1 MKTHYMLQVLFLFL
15 FTSLAS
21 PQQNQKSGYGIFTGV
36 SLNTN
41 SYKFEGDNSLLDTS
55 YTNNTK
61 AAFNLGMFVTYDF
74 AENFGIKFLGQY
86 TNKGGISKVSTFY
99 SNDLTMIER
108 TYTNTINYLQFALL
122 PQLNLLLNK
131 NEPDSKAYFN
141 AGGYLSVKLSAT
153 EYIDNQ
159 TLYQN
164 LNTEKDISNSLSG
177 TDAGLIFAAG
187 IIYKG
192 FLLDIRYDL
201 GLSNIVGIEDIEDV
215 LSIKNRSINF
225 SVGWTGGF

>member
-15 FTSLAS
+15 FTSAAS
-21 PQQNQKSGYGIFTGV
+21 PQQDQKTSFGIFSGV

-41 SYKFEGDNSLLDTS
+41 SYEFEDNNNLFDTS
-55 YTNNTK
+55 YSNSTK
-61 AAFNLGMFVTYDF
+61 AAFNIGMFVTYDF
-74 AENFGIKFLGQY
+74 SVNFGIKFQGQY
-86 TNKGGISKVSTFY
+86 TNKGGISKVNTYY

-122 PQLNLLLNK
+122 PQLNLLFNK
-131 NEPDSKAYFN
+131 NSPDSKSYFN

-153 EYIDNQ
+153 ESIDNQ
-159 TLYQN
+159 TLYQY

-177 TDAGLIFAAG
+177 TDAGLIFGAG

-201 GLSNIVGIEDIEDV
+201 GLSNIVGLDNVSDV
-215 LSIKNRSINF
+215 LSIKNRSINI

>member
-1 MKTHYMLQVLFLFL
+1 MLQVLFLFL
-15 FTSLAS
+15 FTSLAF
-21 PQQNQKSGYGIFTGV
+21 PQQNQKSSYGIFSGV

-41 SYKFEGDNSLLDTS
+41 SYKFEGENSLLDTS

-61 AAFNLGMFVTYDF
+61 AAFNLGMFVTYVF
-74 AENFGIKFLGQY
+74 AENFGIKFQGQY

-108 TYTNTINYLQFALL
+108 TYKNTINYLQFALL
-122 PQLNLLLNK
+122 PQLNLLFNK

-141 AGGYLSVKLSAT
+141 AGGYLSIKLSAT

-177 TDAGLIFAAG
+177 ADSGLIFAAG